1 MGHAPALYTSDREAV
16 PLVVVW
22 LGPMSE
28 DTTTPSPT
36 PDVPAELIE
45 AGATGHLV
53 IFVGAGASR
62 AAGFPSWEGLLDALF
77 RQAKAEAS
85 AEQLASLIEY
95 EDAYEPKTAAGGRH
109 SPPNLLVKASL
120 IAQTMG
126 DAFWRAKVVEIF
138 DRPTSPTP
146 VHQALAALP
155 GIWIITTNYDRLM
168 EQALTESF
176 GRAPKVALATE
187 LEDLSLMTAGDV
199 LKLHGDLDRPETLV
213 LTREDYLEMSQGT
226 ADAWK
231 ERLKSWL
238 QPPFQMLFVGYGYGY
253 DDIDL
258 QAIVQQLRYAYG
270 KKLPGPFW
278 LERNSPLARTKAKAD
293 GLRLVPLSGYDPIP
307 FIDRLKTSIQNKK
320 QSAPIYHRIR
330 LMEDVVFEALPKHF
344 EERYKRARKIYE
356 DYHYDE
362 AISTYQELLN
372 DIQKLLIVPAS
383 TDDQLR
389 IGRQWLARC
398 RMSLGGCYLS
408 LGQAEPARELFH
420 VVLKDYE
427 QDSGLIRLT
436 GRASLAEGLAA
447 LGELDVARFI
457 LPTSDEVAASEL
469 TEQARANIETVRT
482 ELEIESGNIPNG
494 LAQPWLR
501 AQAVRVLVRRADFE
515 NAEQMASTVLHAK
528 DADWPTIY
536 NTSLALIQSLISSI
550 WEHPAPQRSIPLNRR
565 QSAIILIE
573 KALQKLLSTSMPQRL
588 NIDALRLAARFYQIT
603 HHPLLQEITQQ
614 LAEFGSAL
622 PETEEQGFTS
632 RILELARQDK
642 FEEAL
647 SFLPHSDAAW
657 AHRFEH
663 AHMLFQL
670 NRIEEAKN
678 LLQKLSADFPKRPI
692 IEFHLAGLLLDAGEY
707 AQALQHARAAFLQ
720 IPGWGQRHLLAQCL
734 LSTGQPWKAY
744 VLLGPLDEGS
754 TQSLSSPPSQIE
766 DARRVGVLHLRAQA
780 AGSLPALI
788 NRAVELYRRYLLV
801 RPQDH
806 RARIRRAQLLWGLS
820 EGKNAAEEAWE
831 AVSNAS
837 AAELTPRH
845 LYDCAVMQSI
855 GGFDVGKYRD
865 RLHQIINWLTQNYK
879 GNATAEQYRFYLL
892 LKLGMPSEREP
903 FDVKLLQEA
912 GMLIPVEQDKAIQ
925 LIKAGNEIY
934 PYLHAQYSHGH
945 ITLETLCEQLDE
957 QAAWVFT
964 RILSSSPRGYLCSP
978 HSVLEGVSITDFA
991 GSHCLC
997 GMIEL
1002 LLLQHFGL
1010 LHSLRQALRPSGKLH
1025 LFSDVWERAVQDSGN
1040 LQERT
1045 NLGDDLTAPQPLM
1058 AAKRALDLHRF
1069 IGAGIQEGWID
1080 IHMARPDLDETIP
1093 PLRDADQLPSQ
1104 RQIWREDRCRA
1115 LSYRKALLNAPQLR
1129 LLTAEFGVVTLF
1141 PDSLGPL
1148 HLAWR
1153 DANHY
1158 LEFAREY
1165 RSVEVRMLHLPALVT
1180 ALLPAAERAHEK
1192 LCQLADLGFQEAL
1205 TPRELLRLAK
1215 RCQGLS
1221 KSFPSQLL
1229 TRAEWQARNPDHL
1242 GFTTAR
1248 MYLAL
1253 AYANTIWTAFASVP
1267 RDQRDF
1273 TRPWT
1278 VLPDVQAIV
1287 QLGLHCS
1294 SAEAESIASALI
1306 SRVEEL
1312 AELKPDAMLDTF
1324 LQQLASTVVTDVGAS
1339 GRLDGDAVLVS
1350 LDTPAGGLWRY
1361 LARWAGAQGPR
1372 RSALGRA
1379 IRAVWLLL
1387 DGENADEGP
1396 EEGGQTVFQEPTHP
1410 QAAVL
1415 QMGQTALELPPQIF
1429 IAPEQEAVAILCAH
1443 WSVNPLTNAG
1453 SAITV
1458 QDKDSKT
1465 YLYQELLSKAAEQIE
1480 NQVSANK
1487 QPLPLDEHFYLYQL
1501 PFDDQTNLPV
1511 PLPVEAVF
1519 LRTPTEVFQKVAGL
1533 LAKKQGI
1540 HDGRLYELLSQLAQ
1554 APEQLALRRLY
1565 ARTTVSSPWRQ
1576 VREEPSVLATWA
1588 SRRQYR
1594 HISFPST
1601 IADLRALLSEE
1612 PLPLSSDEPP
1622 ALLEILK
1629 RRVEQGIW
1637 QHRSDNLQLYLQ
1649 ACEVPGWL
1657 VVGTISIRLND
1668 RNLPREVAA
1677 ALDRLTQPHNQT
1689 AARLAGDI
1697 LFLRI
1702 AASRMPVVRVTSGV
1716 IDLRER
1722 LAERIASVLRAVI
1735 EPPPEGTL
1743 AHAEAPILR
1752 LCGKVVEEL
1761 STPER
1766 LPWSEGLWL
1775 TYRLY
1780 RWLVAQLATL
1790 PSDRWQQSLVQ
1801 LHQLAP
1807 KVLPPPSSDVLNPF
1821 YFQSGRV
1828 DHRLMA
1834 VLYALS
1840 AGEQLTEA
1848 QERERAA
1855 KHTEELDSR
1864 SVPELPFFT
1873 VSSAELESILVE
1885 LASRSLTPDE
1895 QALRMRRERPSDL
1908 EWNHAGAVPDLALDV
1923 LLRLDD
1929 GNILKIS
1936 SEARL
1941 RWIQQLPLVENDNEA
1956 VADDTATLLLLAFS
1970 EHIEELTPIEHVAL
1984 EDRLRTASSRDKVSK
1999 WRWLI
2004 YTALLEVGKKHLR
2017 DEVHSLLIQ
2026 HLEDRAAPPM
2036 FGRYLMVLGKQDTTE
2051 MRKVAI
2057 EILTTAIQRGHD
2069 AALLAWGVG
2078 RVILNGST
2086 GAKDEATALIR
2097 ELAEREPYRGT
2108 ASMLQLTQWLNAS
2121 RAKK

>member
-1 MGHAPALYTSDREAV
+1 MTTDL
-16 PLVVVW
+16 
-22 LGPMSE
+22 
-28 DTTTPSPT
+28 TTPLPT

-62 AAGFPSWEGLLDALF
+62 AAGFPSWEGLLDTLF

-85 AEQLASLIEY
+85 AEQLASLVEY
-95 EDAYEPKTAAGGRH
+95 EDAYEPRIAAGGRTP
-109 SPPNLLVKASL
+109 PPNLLVKASL

-155 GIWIITTNYDRLM
+155 GTWIITTNYDRLM
-168 EQALTESF
+168 EKALAESV
-176 GRAPKVALATE
+176 GRVPKVALATE

-226 ADAWK
+226 ANAWK

-258 QAIVQQLRYAYG
+258 QSIVQQLRYAYG

-293 GLRLVPLSGYDPIP
+293 GLRLIPLPGYDPIP
-307 FIDRLKTSIQNKK
+307 FIDTLKTSIQNKK

-330 LMEDVVFEALPKHF
+330 LMEDVVFEALPMQF
-344 EERYKRARKIYE
+344 EERSKRARKLYE
-356 DYHYDE
+356 DYHYDA
-362 AISTYQELLN
+362 AISTYQELLS
-372 DIQKLLIVPAS
+372 DIQKCLIEPAS

-408 LGQAEPARELFH
+408 IGQAEPAQELFH
-420 VVLKDYE
+420 IVLSAYE
-427 QDSGLIRLT
+427 QDSGLLRLT

-447 LGELDVARFI
+447 LGELDVARSI

-469 TEQARANIETVRT
+469 TEQVRTNIETVRI
-482 ELEIESGNIPNG
+482 ELEIASGNIPNE
-494 LAQPWLR
+494 LSQPWLR

-515 NAEQMASTVLHAK
+515 KAEQMASTVLRDE

-536 NTSLALIQSLISSI
+536 NASLALAQALISTI
-550 WEHPAPQRSIPLNRR
+550 WENPIPQRSIPVNRR
-565 QSAIILIE
+565 HSVIILIE
-573 KALQKLLSTSMPQRL
+573 EALQKLLKADMPQRL
-588 NIDALRLAARFYQIT
+588 STDALRLAARFYQIT
-603 HHPLLQEITQQ
+603 QHPLLQIIARQ
-614 LAEFGSAL
+614 LAELGAVL
-622 PETEEQGFTS
+622 PETEQQGFTS

-647 SFLPHSDAAW
+647 SLLPPSDAAW

-663 AHMLFQL
+663 AHMLFQV
-670 NRIEEAKN
+670 NRAEEARN

-692 IEFHLAGLLLDAGEY
+692 IEFHLAGLLLDAGEH

-720 IPGWGQRHLLAQCL
+720 LPGWGQRHLLAQCL

-744 VLLGPLDEGS
+744 VLLGPLDGDS
-754 TQSLSSPPSQIE
+754 TQSLSSSPSQIE
-766 DARRVGVLHLRAQA
+766 DAQRVGVLQLRAQA

-788 NRAVELYRRYLLV
+788 NRAVELYRRYLHV

-820 EGKNAAEEAWE
+820 DGKNAAEEAWE
-831 AVSNAS
+831 AVSRAS
-837 AAELTPRH
+837 AAELAPRH

-865 RLHQIINWLTQNYK
+865 RIQQVINWLTQRYK

-892 LKLGMPSEREP
+892 LKLGMPSDREP
-903 FDVKLLQEA
+903 FDVKLLKEA
-912 GMLIPVEQDKAIQ
+912 GTLIPVEQDRALK
-925 LIKAGNEIY
+925 LVKSGNEIY
-934 PYLHAQYSHGH
+934 SYLHAQCAHGY

-964 RILSSSPRGYLCSP
+964 QILSSSPRGYLCAP
-978 HSVLEGVSITDFA
+978 HSVLEGVSIADLA
-991 GSHCLC
+991 GSHWLC
-997 GMIEL
+997 GVIEL

-1010 LHSLRQALRPSGKLH
+1010 LHSLKQALQPNGKLL
-1025 LFSDVWERAVQDSGN
+1025 LFSDVWERLVQDSGN

-1045 NLGDDLTAPQPLM
+1045 NLGDDLAAPQSVM

-1069 IGAGIQEGWID
+1069 IGAGIQDGWID
-1080 IHMARPDLDETIP
+1080 IHLTRPELDEELP
-1093 PLRDADQLPSQ
+1093 PLRDADQFPSQ

-1115 LSYRKALLNAPQLR
+1115 FSYRKALLNVPQLR
-1129 LLTAEFGVVTLF
+1129 VLTAEFGVVTLF

-1148 HLAWR
+1148 YLAWR

-1165 RSVEVRMLHLPALVT
+1165 RSVEVRMLHLPALVA

-1229 TRAEWQARNPDHL
+1229 ARAEWQARNPDHL

-1248 MYLAL
+1248 MCLAL
-1253 AYANTIWTAFASVP
+1253 TYANTIWTAFASVP
-1267 RDQRDF
+1267 RDQQDT

-1278 VLPDVQAIV
+1278 VLPDVRAIV

-1294 SAEAESIASALI
+1294 SAEAESVASALI

-1312 AELKPDAMLDTF
+1312 AELKSDAMLDTF
-1324 LQQLASTVVTDVGAS
+1324 LQQLASTVVSDVGAS
-1339 GRLDGDAVLVS
+1339 GRLDGDAVVVS
-1350 LDTPAGGLWRY
+1350 LDTPAGGLWRF
-1361 LARWAGAQGPR
+1361 LASWAGAQGPR

-1396 EEGGQTVFQEPTHP
+1396 EEGGRTIFQEPTHP

-1443 WSVNPLTNAG
+1443 WSVNPLINAG

-1458 QDKDSKT
+1458 QAKESKT
-1465 YLYQELLSKAAEQIE
+1465 YLYQELLSKAAEQMGA
-1480 NQVSANK
+1480 QVSANK
-1487 QPLPLDEHFYLYQL
+1487 QPLPIDEHFYLYQL
-1501 PFDDQTNLPV
+1501 PFDDQTTLPV

-1519 LRTPTEVFQKVAGL
+1519 LRTPKEVLQKVAGL
-1533 LAKKQGI
+1533 LAQRQGI

-1554 APEQLALRRLY
+1554 APEQVALRRLY
-1565 ARTTVSSPWRQ
+1565 ARTAVSAPWRQ

-1588 SRRQYR
+1588 SRGQYR

-1629 RRVEQGIW
+1629 RRVEQGAW
-1637 QHRSDNLQLYLQ
+1637 QHRSDKLQLYLQ

-1697 LFLRI
+1697 LFLRT
-1702 AASRMPVVRVTSGV
+1702 AASRRPVVRVTSGV

-1735 EPPPEGTL
+1735 EPPPDGTL

-1752 LCGKVVEEL
+1752 LCGQVVQEL
-1761 STPER
+1761 ANPEQ
-1766 LPWSEGLWL
+1766 LPWAEGLWL

-1790 PSDRWQQSLVQ
+1790 PSDRWQQSLVH

-1807 KVLPPPSSDVLNPF
+1807 KVHPPPSSDVLNPF

-1848 QERERAA
+1848 QKRERVPRQ
-1855 KHTEELDSR
+1855 TEEPDSP
-1864 SVPELPFFT
+1864 SIPELPSFT
-1873 VSSAELESILVE
+1873 VSSAELESILVG

-1895 QALRMRRERPSDL
+1895 QALRMRRGRPSAL
-1908 EWNHAGAVPDLALDV
+1908 EWHHAAAVPDLALDV

-1941 RWIQQLPLVENDNEA
+1941 SWIQQLPFVSEDKGSI
-1956 VADDTATLLLLAFS
+1956 ADDTATLLLVAFS
-1970 EHIEELTPIEHVAL
+1970 EHIEALTPIEHVAL
-1984 EDRLRTASSRDKVSK
+1984 EDRLRTASRRDRVSK

-2004 YTALLEVGKKHLR
+2004 YTALLEVGKEHLR
-2017 DEVHSLLIQ
+2017 DEVYSLFIQ
-2026 HLEDRAAPPM
+2026 HLGDRAVPPM
-2036 FGRYLMVLGKQDTTE
+2036 FGRYLMALGKQDTTE

-2057 EILTTAIQRGHD
+2057 EILTAAVQNGHD
-2069 AALLAWGVG
+2069 AALLAWGLG

-2086 GAKDEATALIR
+2086 EAKDVATALIKD
-2097 ELAEREPYRGT
+2097 LAERDPYRGT
-2108 ASMLQLTQWLNAS
+2108 PSMLQLTQWLDAS
-2121 RAKK
+2121 GAKK